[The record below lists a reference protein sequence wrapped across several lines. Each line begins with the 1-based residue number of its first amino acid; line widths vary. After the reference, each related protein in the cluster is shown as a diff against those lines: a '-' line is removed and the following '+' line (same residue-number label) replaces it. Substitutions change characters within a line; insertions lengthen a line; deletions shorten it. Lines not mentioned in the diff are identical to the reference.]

1 MKNLKALNS
10 LALAGVA
17 VLVTGCSSM
26 NSADNNE
33 TSPYRTASAG
43 GWVPITQASEM
54 NKFPIEWNMVSFEQ
68 YRFAVP
74 SDDAVGAS
82 ASAEVGSDAS
92 ASVAL
97 NADADADADAEAG
110 FSADLEP
117 GSTFVEAA
125 GADGEVRVRKVILH
139 TPFQR

>member
-17 VLVTGCSSM
+17 VVMTGCSSM
-26 NSADNNE
+26 NSADTGE
-33 TSPYRTASAG
+33 ASPYRTASAG
-43 GWVPITQASEM
+43 GWVPITYASEM
-54 NKFPIEWNMVSFEQ
+54 GKFPFEWNMVSYEQ
-68 YRFAVP
+68 YRLAVP
-74 SDDAVGAS
+74 TDDAVGAS
-82 ASAEVGSDAS
+82 ASAEIGSDSSDLS
-92 ASVAL
+92 ASL
-97 NADADADADAEAG
+97 DADADADAVA

>member
-17 VLVTGCSSM
+17 VVMTGCSSM
-26 NSADNNE
+26 NSADSGE
-33 TSPYRTASAG
+33 ASPYRTASAG
-43 GWVPITQASEM
+43 GWVPITYASEM
-54 NKFPIEWNMVSFEQ
+54 GKFPFEWNMVSYEQ
-68 YRFAVP
+68 YRLAVP
-74 SDDAVGAS
+74 TDSAVGSSATAEIGSDSSVS
-82 ASAEVGSDAS
+82 AS
-92 ASVAL
+92 L
-97 NADADADADAEAG
+97 DADADADAVG